1 MTLPVSLTR
10 TNCVPMIEAMM
21 EMPPST
27 SGIAIPA
34 LDQPACWASSMPA
47 TSVTA

>member
-1 MTLPVSLTR
+1 MTLPPPRTL
-10 TNCVPMIEAMM
+10 TNCVPMIEAMI

-27 SGIAIPA
+27 SGMPSPA
-34 LDQPACWASSMPA
+34 APQPACCASSMPA